1 MLKIK
6 RPIIVK
12 MVITEQLRT
21 QLEVEYK
28 QSIKKYEMELEQ
40 LQFQS
45 KKLLQEAARKGVEA
59 QRLVQDRL
67 TKEEKARKEKI
78 IECKELLSQLALVP
92 DGSEVEY
99 TQLEGEVEVR
109 VGDDWDKLI
118 RRAEIVVKDGII
130 VEIRNEGESR

>member
-12 MVITEQLRT
+12 MVITEQLRA